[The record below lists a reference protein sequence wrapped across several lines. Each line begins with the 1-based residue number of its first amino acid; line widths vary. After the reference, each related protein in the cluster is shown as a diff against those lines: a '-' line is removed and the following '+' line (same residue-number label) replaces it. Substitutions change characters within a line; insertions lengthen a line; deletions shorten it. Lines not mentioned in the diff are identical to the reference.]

1 MKSNYII
8 SLKSSGLCFN
18 IMRLIILTKIAKEYN
33 RELIFLA
40 KPGHISVLKKFN
52 SECLFIPYTNEH
64 TDRFNNFTRNKNI
77 HAVYDLK
84 YLTYVKSTYLDN
96 IFSNLHI
103 RDFNYINGCMYDI
116 LDSPHKII
124 AVDYNDGRYD
134 TDIINSI
141 DIPPFYVTEDIVR
154 YNKNTITINV
164 KNNNPSNMKIYD
176 FWDEIIP
183 QLQKDYKKP
192 FFLISGNND
201 IKKYIGEKYN
211 CQYDILETETN
222 FSNVRGN
229 DIIRGST
236 GGVYQDL
243 ITCTTTD
250 FIPFTRL
257 RADYPNILNRYTD
270 LNFVTEKVEKFDILA
285 EYLSKYISISGLQTP
300 S

>member
-18 IMRLIILTKIAKEYN
+18 IMRLIILTEVAKKFN
-33 RELIFLA
+33 RRLIFLT
-40 KPGHISVLKKFN
+40 KPAHIPVLKKFN
-52 SECLFIPYTNEH
+52 KECIFLPYTAEH
-64 TDRFNNFTRNKNI
+64 TNMFNNFTRNRSI

-84 YLTYVKSTYLDN
+84 YLTYVKSTYLNN
-96 IFSNLHI
+96 IFNNLHI
-103 RDFNYINGCMYDI
+103 KDFNYINGCLYDI
-116 LDSPHKII
+116 MDSHHKII
-124 AVDYNDGRYD
+124 AIDYNDGRYD

-141 DIPPFYVTEDIVR
+141 NILPFYVPTDIVR
-154 YNKNTITINV
+154 YNKDIITINV
-164 KNNNPSNMKIYD
+164 KNNNPSNRKIYD

-192 FFLISGNND
+192 FLLISGNND
-201 IKKYIGEKYN
+201 IKKYLGEKYN

-229 DIIRGST
+229 DIIRGSA
-236 GGVYQDL
+236 GGIYQDL
-243 ITCTTTD
+243 ITCSTTD

-257 RADYPNILNRYTD
+257 RVDYTEILNRYTD

-285 EYLSKYISISGLQTP
+285 EYLSKYITTQEP
-300 S
+300 